1 MFWKKKKI
9 INDTF
14 GEIKAAGM
22 AWRTVEKL
30 SFSLFGKTYSVNA
43 LAIANKKLSEN
54 INALQES
61 ALTSFKDLIVS
72 KRSEIEE
79 AITNHFNEVSSI
91 DDYNGRYRE
100 GYNLSD
106 IPSRFVLNEIEIS
119 RKGECVIYLADA
131 AEGGGEYY
139 DPDEGFVVQLIPEIK
154 VFSREFLPLNSE
166 KEPAA
171 GIMIPTKFKVSKPR
185 KGFVGFVVSLVV
197 VEAGLILMSF
207 DSNHGSALLGRI
219 LSIAFFVIFFTV
231 VLTVLLFKVQVI
243 DSTISVRTQI
253 GRCFSFAI
261 SEITK
266 IVCDI
271 YFDKE
276 YGEAGI
282 IRIEIANR
290 KFEIRQTMDG
300 FQEMAG
306 YILEKLESGE
316 MNETAVSAKCKRKL
330 IKYKTTKLI
339 RPQKKR

>member
-1 MFWKKKKI
+1 MFWKKEKI

-22 AWRTVEKL
+22 AWRTVEKM

-43 LAIANKKLSEN
+43 LAIADKKLSEN
-54 INALQES
+54 INDLQEA

-79 AITNHFNEVSSI
+79 AITNHFKEVSSI

-106 IPSRFVLNEIEIS
+106 IPSRFVPPEIEIS

-131 AEGGGEYY
+131 AEDNGEYY

-154 VFSREFLPLNSE
+154 VFFREFLPLNSE
-166 KEPAA
+166 EEPAA
-171 GIMIPTKFKVSKPR
+171 GIMIPTKFKVAKTR
-185 KGFVGFVVSLVV
+185 KGFVGFVFMLAAIEVGLIITSLV
-197 VEAGLILMSF
+197 AKPGADF
-207 DSNHGSALLGRI
+207 WGRV
-219 LSIAFFVIFFTV
+219 LSIVYFVIFFTL
-231 VLTVLLFKVQVI
+231 VLTYLLFKVEVI
-243 DSTISVRTQI
+243 DSTISVRTKI
-253 GRCFSFAI
+253 GRCFSFNI

-266 IVCDI
+266 IVCDV
-271 YFDKE
+271 YDTE
-276 YGEAGI
+276 DRQVGI
-282 IRIEIANR
+282 IRIEIENR
-290 KFEIRQTMDG
+290 KFEMEQTMDG

-316 MNETAVSAKCKRKL
+316 INETAVSVYCKRKL
-330 IKYKTTKLI
+330 SK
-339 RPQKKR
+339 